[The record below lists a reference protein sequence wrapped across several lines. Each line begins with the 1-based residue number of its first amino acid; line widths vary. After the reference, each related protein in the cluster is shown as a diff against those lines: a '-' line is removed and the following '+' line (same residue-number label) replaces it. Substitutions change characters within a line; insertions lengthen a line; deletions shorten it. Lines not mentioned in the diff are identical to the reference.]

1 MAGSTTQFNDLDQN
15 IEFLVLDTFSSCL
28 SEQVHICPSSSF
40 FTLSSSSS
48 LLTRATLESKQSKEK
63 KNSRPHHPSSLPGRP
78 PKIITATFPRL
89 PSSFPIP
96 ARHHRVSSIARL
108 TATDPPPRAPA
119 ERRENAAA
127 AEAQLGRAP
136 RPLRSSSPCLA
147 LSRGSLPRNE
157 PRRATTESPRA
168 LDRREVCAAAS

>member
-1 MAGSTTQFNDLDQN
+1 MTRSTIQFNDLDQN

-40 FTLSSSSS
+40 FTLSSSYS
-48 LLTRATLESKQSKEK
+48 LLTSATLESKQSKEK

-108 TATDPPPRAPA
+108 TATDPPPRVRRPREGRTPLPSLLERSTAVKCAP
-119 ERRENAAA
+119 
-127 AEAQLGRAP
+127 
-136 RPLRSSSPCLA
+136 
-147 LSRGSLPRNE
+147 
-157 PRRATTESPRA
+157 PRA
-168 LDRREVCAAAS
+168 RRNVGRERELVEEAGFQEHREVRRFLQIGIHVD